1 MTKATRLQFDLFTAQ
16 LQAFIAERQQLAA
29 DVEDDFD
36 DPVTPLDASEYLDDV
51 AYAEECLEDF
61 ARHRNP
67 AELFDAIN
75 RHPVPGVA
83 EEMAVYYRAAELA
96 GAA

>member
-1 MTKATRLQFDLFTAQ
+1 MTKATRLQFDLFAAQ
-16 LQAFIAERQQLAA
+16 LQAFMAERRQMAA
-29 DVEDDFD
+29 DIEDDFGD
-36 DPVTPLDASEYLDDV
+36 SLDASEYLDDA

-67 AELFDAIN
+67 VELIAAIN
-75 RHPVPGVA
+75 RHPAPKVA

-96 GAA
+96 GAV